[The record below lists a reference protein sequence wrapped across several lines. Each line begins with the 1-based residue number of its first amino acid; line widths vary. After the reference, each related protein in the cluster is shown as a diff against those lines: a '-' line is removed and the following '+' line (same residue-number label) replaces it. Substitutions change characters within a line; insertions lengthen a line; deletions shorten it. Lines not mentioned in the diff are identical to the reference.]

1 MVALLDVCGRFTMK
15 SREIMT
21 VPEVAEYLR
30 CHESSIYRMLKNK
43 QLPAFKVGADWRFN
57 RSQID
62 QWMLDS
68 TVHGDGKPTA

>member
-57 RSQID
+57 RSQFD